1 MESRSAKSY
10 NKILILFRWV
20 LFVYYAIEILF
31 TGHDGGGGRSI
42 PFSPEYLLAG
52 VGVLYIINTIIAM
65 FSGDRPLQTYIVIL
79 LDFLAA
85 FALVAK
91 FGTATLSVAFL
102 LPILKAGHRGT
113 TLSIIMAVLSAVL
126 FAVAKVFP
134 ETMSGKAVEL
144 NFFISAGFLYV
155 LVFFIFAVL
164 VSYVYEISRKQ
175 EYRTNALLSI
185 IEASQEL
192 GSTSSLEKVMASVV
206 SIIQSLFKCN
216 TCIIYQRD
224 DEDPEHPLLRVKF
237 SSTSYPQAFS
247 DFNPDAV
254 TSYIGK
260 AVKEKKGIIIADHYS
275 DAAEDIVPK
284 NKAFS
289 SMMVVPLIFENQ
301 AMGAILIA
309 FSAPGIYTEENLKLF
324 TLLGSQVALAMRNV
338 QLHEATITLAI
349 TDSLSGMFT
358 HGYFQEHLAKEI
370 VKAKYANQPISTMI
384 LDVDFFKKV
393 NDTYGHPQGDALLK
407 QLGALIKSVVRP
419 SDVIAR
425 YGGDEFTVTMHN
437 TNRIGA
443 VLIAE
448 KIRQAVEEYE
458 FVLGSQIVH
467 ISLSGGVA
475 SFPEDAETKKE
486 LVEKADQALYEAK
499 HKGRNKICFA
509 A

>member
-20 LFVYYAIEILF
+20 LFICYAIEIMF
-31 TGHDGGGGRSI
+31 AGHSGSHGKLI
-42 PFSPEYLLAG
+42 AFPVEYLLAG
-52 VGVLYIINTIIAM
+52 VGVLYIINTIIAIC
-65 FSGDRPLQTYIVIL
+65 SGDHPVPTYIVIL

-85 FALVAK
+85 FALVAD
-91 FGTATLSVAFL
+91 FGSASLSVAFL

-113 TLSIIMAVLSAVL
+113 ALSIIMAILSAVL
-126 FAVAKVFP
+126 FAVAKVLP
-134 ETMSGKAVEL
+134 SALTGKAVEL
-144 NFFISAGFLYV
+144 TFFLSPGFLYI
-155 LVFFIFAVL
+155 LVFFLFAVL
-164 VSYVYEISRKQ
+164 ASYIYEISTRQ
-175 EYRTNALLSI
+175 EHRTNALLSI

-192 GSTSSLEKVMASVV
+192 GSTSSLDKVMASVV

-260 AVKEKKGIIIADHYS
+260 AVKEKKGVIIADHYA
-275 DAAEDIVPK
+275 DTAEDVVPK
-284 NKAFS
+284 NKAFR
-289 SMMVVPLIFENQ
+289 SMMTVPLVFENQ

-309 FSAPGIYTEENLKLF
+309 YSQPGIYTEENLRLF
-324 TLLGSQVALAMRNV
+324 TMLGSQVALAMRNV
-338 QLHEATITLAI
+338 QLQEATITLAI

-475 SFPEDAETKKE
+475 SFPEDAETKKD